1 MLDGVPLFDMDKVIE
16 FSPLKVQKLDV
27 VTNRYLM
34 GPVMFNGIISLM
46 TYKGDLAGFP
56 LDTRLLKLDYDG
68 LQLQREFYSPR
79 YDTAKQLESRLPD
92 GRTLLYWNPNLQTD
106 ATGHSRTEFFTS
118 DQPGTY
124 LVEVNGLSKDGS
136 AGSQRLMFEVK
147 NVVK

>member
-1 MLDGVPLFDMDKVIE
+1 
-16 FSPLKVQKLDV
+16 
-27 VTNRYLM
+27 M
-34 GPVMFNGIISLM
+34 GPIMFNGIISLM
-46 TYKGDLAGFP
+46 TYKGDMAGFP
-56 LDTRLLKLDYDG
+56 LDARLVKLDYDG

-106 ATGHSRTEFFTS
+106 ASGHNRTEFYTS

-136 AGSQRLMFEVK
+136 AGSQRIMFEVK